1 MDSIAEQQRQAYED
15 MERLEQAVVDL
26 MLQKLTKHRYRL
38 IREQKISNLL
48 DQIQARSKLITELNL
63 DESGLRAK
71 EMHMM
76 GTGFD
81 SFYAQLDK
89 VRAHH
94 RRNPELSVQ
103 PPELDYI
110 KYTRN
115 PEEADEKR
123 RVLEARLRDTTNVEN
138 VEIDD
143 TELETFV
150 SEGDMDKLE
159 TMFSGDERFGRYV
172 DLNEQHKLYIN
183 LKGTSTISYV
193 EYLNVCTR
201 FGDIPAAAKDNLY
214 VEYLRSLATY
224 FESYFARSMPL
235 FDLPKAQREADEA
248 FEKEWA
254 ERKENEMDVELFC
267 EPCQRTFEKET
278 TYKAHMSSRKH
289 QKTVDRLAKSTCAK
303 SESRLDHAKR
313 IARLEHKVQWYVRAL
328 GSKVSDTR
336 ANVQRRQA
344 LTEDERMH
352 ELHDVDEIEYSD
364 DADTAHAYNPLNLP
378 LGWDGKPIPFWLY
391 KLHGL
396 SVTFS
401 CEICGNSVYRGR
413 SAYERHFQEPRHASN
428 MRRLGIPNT
437 RQFHGVASISEAL
450 ELWARVD
457 AEKKAEDVD
466 NDTFE
471 EYEDAEGNVFS
482 KKTYFDLKRQG
493 LI

>member
-15 MERLEQAVVDL
+15 VERMEQAVVDL

-48 DQIQARSKLITELNL
+48 DQIQARSKLITDLDL

-71 EMHMM
+71 EINMM
-76 GTGFD
+76 KSGFD
-81 SFYAQLDK
+81 SFYAQLDT

-103 PPELDYI
+103 PPELDYV

-123 RVLEARLRDTTNVEN
+123 RVLEARLRDTSNVD
-138 VEIDD
+138 VEVDD
-143 TELETFV
+143 AELGTFV
-150 SEGDMDKLE
+150 DAGDMDKLE

-172 DLNEQHKLYIN
+172 DLNEQHDQYIN
-183 LKGTSTISYV
+183 LRGTSPISYV
-193 EYLNVCTR
+193 EYLDSCMR
-201 FGDIPAAAKDNLY
+201 FGDIPAAAKDTAYGEY
-214 VEYLRSLATY
+214 VRSLGAY
-224 FESYFARSMPL
+224 FESYFARAMPL
-235 FDLPKAQREADEA
+235 FDLPKAQREANEA
-248 FEKEWA
+248 FEKEWS
-254 ERKENEMDVELFC
+254 ERKENDMDVGLFC
-267 EPCQRTFEKET
+267 EPCQRMFEKES

-289 QKTVDRLAKSTCAK
+289 QKTVERLAKSTSAK
-303 SESRLDHAKR
+303 SESRLDQAKR
-313 IARLEHKVQWYVRAL
+313 LACLEHKVQWYARAL
-328 GSKVSDTR
+328 GSKLSDTR

-352 ELHDVDEIEYSD
+352 ELHDMDETEYSD
-364 DADTAHAYNPLNLP
+364 DDAVNDHSYNPLNLP

-396 SVTFS
+396 GVTFS

-413 SAYERHFQEPRHASN
+413 SAYERHFQEPRHATN

-457 AEKKAEDVD
+457 SEQKAEDVD
-466 NDTFE
+466 KDTFE